1 MFITFHGCTVLLLS
15 CIYIPYLLLYGFI
28 YACIIGVNNVSCSR
42 LLSLTPNPDI
52 SYHDISWHVLQSC
65 SCWHCVSVH
74 VMSCHVVC
82 INCHH
87 CSYHAISC
95 HTISHILLCYCVFM
109 TALVLH
115 VACYLVMAWHVMSW
129 HIFQSSTHLPWLY
142 CLTSINIPYLSYLL
156 LYVSVIVVNIVSCY
170 RLLTTIW
177 FCHYSLQSCS
187 CWHTVLYCTVM
198 SISTRVFVCLVGVF
212 GLSCFMPHIA

>member
-1 MFITFHGCTVLLLS
+1 MFYNHV
-15 CIYIPYLLLYGFI
+15 
-28 YACIIGVNNVSCSR
+28 VV
-42 LLSLTPNPDI
+42 DI
-52 SYHDISWHVLQSC
+52 VFPS
-65 SCWHCVSVH
+65 
-74 VMSCHVVC
+74 MSCHVMLFVL
-82 INCHH
+82 IVITVHTMP
-87 CSYHAISC
+87 YHVILF
-95 HTISHILLCYCVFM
+95 HTYYCVTVCYCVFM

-142 CLTSINIPYLSYLL
+142 CLTSINIPYLSYLSYLL